1 MGFTA
6 LNINDN
12 MRAVKFRG
20 KDIFTDAW
28 RYGDLVH
35 NQKITATGL
44 EPSTMV
50 GGYEVDPETV
60 GINTGLIDKNGKMI
74 YDGDI
79 LAHNGKVIGHVVDG
93 VRGYCFDVV
102 YANPVTESTWSLY
115 RAVVNDYKGDVEIVG
130 SIHDKEWKARLAK
143 KIMKRH
149 LPHRHPC
156 HYHLL
161 PSRRRQGLV
170 RGQAYQRLA
179 RQAHPLPRH
188 SARARNERRQ
198 AVSG

>member
-12 MRAVKFRG
+12 MRTIKFRG

-35 NQKITATGL
+35 NQKVTATGL
-44 EPSTMV
+44 EPCTMV

-60 GINTGLIDKNGKMI
+60 GNNTGLEDKNGKEI

-102 YANPVTESTWSLY
+102 YANPVSESTWSLY
-115 RAVVNDYKGDVEIVG
+115 GVVVNDYKGDVEIVG
-130 SIHDKEWKARLAK
+130 SIHDK
-143 KIMKRH
+143 KIMKHQIFHIDTPATTTYFQVADGKVSCEGKPTNVSPDKLILFLAIARE
-149 LPHRHPC
+149 L
-156 HYHLL
+156 
-161 PSRRRQGLV
+161 GLK
-170 RGQAYQRLA
+170 GGEL
-179 RQAHPLPRH
+179 
-188 SARARNERRQ
+188 
-198 AVSG
+198 